1 MDNHSKLMY
10 CITGIFTGDD
20 SNSNKS
26 MFVCERQP
34 FEDLV
39 QGLTRKCTC
48 GSVAWALS
56 RYDQVLSFNY

>member
-1 MDNHSKLMY
+1 MI
-10 CITGIFTGDD
+10 ITITVI
-20 SNSNKS
+20 NL
-26 MFVCERQP
+26 FVCERQP

-39 QGLTRKCTC
+39 QELTRKCTC